1 MRALPCQNESLLRL
15 DLHWLQQANLW
26 RERTNLR
33 TGSERLTGVIRRLDP
48 EALAFF
54 GPGHRSSVRPYANM
68 GVVVER
74 WCPTQ
79 QMLGVFLTE
88 GK

>member
-1 MRALPCQNESLLRL
+1 MAGAFFRPWQRRT
-15 DLHWLQQANLW
+15 NLW

-79 QMLGVFLTE
+79 QMLGIFLRGE
-88 GK
+88 LWK